1 MDVRYLSQCY
11 YPMTHSFHGPRILTH
26 ISSGRKKWRVRLSEF
41 NRLRNDG
48 RPSLSDNDAKLVCFG
63 SDAPFGTKPGHLSKL
78 SAFNFVTATSIY

>member
-11 YPMTHSFHGPRILTH
+11 YPMTHSFHRPRILPH

-48 RPSLSDNDAKLVCFG
+48 PPSPSDNDAKLICFG
-63 SDAPFGTKPGHLSKL
+63 SGAPFGMKPGHLPKL
-78 SAFNFVTATSIY
+78 SAFNCVTAASIY

>member
-11 YPMTHSFHGPRILTH
+11 YPMTHSFHGPRILPH

-48 RPSLSDNDAKLVCFG
+48 PPSPSDNDAKLICFG
-63 SDAPFGTKPGHLSKL
+63 SGAPFGMKPGHLPKL
-78 SAFNFVTATSIY
+78 SAFNCVTATSIY